1 MRKCYYCLILKDRL
15 KNFSNFSVTYSLLL
29 KCPGFLCLF
38 STPCTNAVDGCDQGA
53 FSENKG
59 KGQQDCTGTLS
70 AGTGN
75 SCSLLC
81 FISLP
86 LSFSETKNLLSF
98 WALKHQHLLWRRR
111 YGELEIISVKVVPLT
126 PM

>member
-1 MRKCYYCLILKDRL
+1 MAVIKGLSLRIRAKDSRIAL
-15 KNFSNFSVTYSLLL
+15 VLSVLELEIAA
-29 KCPGFLCLF
+29 
-38 STPCTNAVDGCDQGA
+38 PCCVS
-53 FSENKG
+53 FH
-59 KGQQDCTGTLS
+59 
-70 AGTGN
+70 
-75 SCSLLC
+75 
-81 FISLP
+81 LP